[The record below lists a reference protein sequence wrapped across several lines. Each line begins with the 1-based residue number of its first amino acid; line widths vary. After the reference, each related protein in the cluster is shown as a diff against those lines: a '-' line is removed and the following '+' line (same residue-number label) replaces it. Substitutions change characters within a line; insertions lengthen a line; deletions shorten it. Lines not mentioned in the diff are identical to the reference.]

1 MEHHRMTGHEFL
13 RTGALPLERDE
24 ARERRR
30 NLVGWLKN
38 HLLVVLGRWRIMNR
52 EVMPSGAHDVLS
64 HRGVD
69 HQEKPLTDLKP
80 GQCGIVARVDTTDSH
95 HLQKLMAMG
104 VMPEEN
110 IRLLRRFPSFIFEVN
125 YSQFA
130 VDREIASRIFVRLAH
145 D

>member
-1 MEHHRMTGHEFL
+1 M
-13 RTGALPLERDE
+13 PSE
-24 ARERRR
+24 ARD
-30 NLVGWLKN
+30 V
-38 HLLVVLGRWRIMNR
+38 
-52 EVMPSGAHDVLS
+52 PSP
-64 HRGVD
+64 HRVN

-80 GQCGIVARVDTTDSH
+80 GQYGIVARVDMEDSH